1 MKTADFLRQHGA
13 CSSGSRWALSVSK
26 DMADVWD
33 ALVDQGKHEWLFWV
47 VTRPGVFS
55 ESVLRKTACRFVRET
70 PIGGGKTVWDLLEDA
85 RSRKAVEVSEAYAD
99 GKATKAEL
107 ADAYSAARAAS
118 ATAWAAIAAIAA
130 SNAARADFFA
140 AHAAYSPVYA
150 AAIAAGNA
158 ARAAD
163 AARAAAD
170 AGLDGAFYTAHDAA
184 RTAQIKMI
192 AELGNPFG
200 KRRN

>member
-1 MKTADFLRQHGA
+1 MKTSDFLRQHDA

-70 PIGGGKTVWDLLEDA
+70 PLRDGRTVWDLLTDD
-85 RSRKAVEVSEAYAD
+85 RSQKAVEVSEAYAD

-118 ATAWAAIAAIAA
+118 ATAWAAIAAADA
-130 SNAARADFFA
+130 DAHAERADFFA
-140 AHAAYSPVYA
+140 AHAAYSPAYA
-150 AAIAAGNA
+150 AAIAASNA

-170 AGLDGAFYTAHDAA
+170 ADLDGAFYTAHDAA
-184 RTAQIKMI
+184 RTAQVQMI
-192 AELGNPFG
+192 AELGNPF
-200 KRRN
+200 KK